1 MRMFKTL
8 YLLISIL
15 SMNRKQFFLHAG
27 NNFYFMHILSDN
39 NMEGAVNMNSDNEQK
54 KDVDDLI
61 FQDEDWTPS
70 DR

>member
-1 MRMFKTL
+1 
-8 YLLISIL
+8 
-15 SMNRKQFFLHAG
+15 
-27 NNFYFMHILSDN
+27 MHILSDN